1 MAKAVPAGSEILAGS
16 SLQGAILVVAAGA
29 CWSLAGLFL
38 RAMEEAGA
46 WQVLVYRSGATL
58 LFVLALIAARH
69 RGSPWPAVRA
79 LGWKGPLAGSAL
91 AAAMLLFIVSM
102 SLTTVFN
109 AVMMLCIAPLLAA
122 GLGRIL
128 LGEAVR
134 PITLLAMVIAVVGV
148 AVMVHAGLEFG
159 GLLGTLLSL
168 GAALGFAVFTVTL
181 RAAKV
186 RDTLPAVAWAGL
198 IGCAVALIVVLAE
211 GRTPFI
217 SLHDMALAAAMGSVQ
232 IGLGM
237 LFFTAG
243 AKRLTAAEATLL
255 ALSEVVLAPIW
266 VWLVF
271 GEKPAGA
278 AFVGGSVLL
287 GAMVLQTASG
297 LRRRQPVVL
306 P

>member
-1 MAKAVPAGSEILAGS
+1 MADAVPAGSKAAVGS
-16 SLQGAILVVAAGA
+16 SLQGAMLVVAAGA

-38 RAMEEAGA
+38 RAMEDAGA
-46 WQVLVYRSGATL
+46 WQVLVYRSAATF
-58 LFVLALIAARH
+58 LFVLTLMVVRH
-69 RGSPWPAVRA
+69 RGSPLPAVRA

-122 GLGRIL
+122 GLARVV
-128 LGEAVR
+128 LGAAVR
-134 PITLLAMVIAVVGV
+134 PITLFAMLIAVVGV
-148 AVMVHAGLEFG
+148 GVMVHAGLEFG
-159 GLLGTLLSL
+159 GLIGTLLSL
-168 GAALGFAVFTVTL
+168 GAAFGFAIFTVTL

-198 IGCAVALIVVLAE
+198 IGFAVSLAVVLAK
-211 GRTPFI
+211 GQTPFI
-217 SLHDMALAAAMGSVQ
+217 SLHDAGLAAIMGSVQ

-237 LFFTAG
+237 WFFTAG
-243 AKRLTAAEATLL
+243 TKRLTAAEAALL
-255 ALSEVVLAPIW
+255 SLSEVVLAPIW
-266 VWLVF
+266 VWMAY
-271 GEKPAGA
+271 GEKPDGTT
-278 AFVGGSVLL
+278 FVGGSILL
-287 GAMVLQTASG
+287 GAMVVQTASG